1 MGFIQGDVAE
11 DALGNNKSM
20 SSWGIQVHEI
30 PKHIRTI
37 SSLSLL
43 PRRRL
48 MENKNVLYLGAPEC
62 TELEQ
67 GLLNTVTSRYYR
79 PIPPALRESNPKKL
93 HSARE

>member
-1 MGFIQGDVAE
+1 
-11 DALGNNKSM
+11 
-20 SSWGIQVHEI
+20 
-30 PKHIRTI
+30 
-37 SSLSLL
+37 
-43 PRRRL
+43 